1 MSGAQRTTDLPVL
14 EQARRAAEQALSF
27 GADAAKVGVSRSRG
41 VDVEW
46 RDGQLERVQER
57 TQRGLSVSIYAGGRY
72 SVSSTN
78 DLRPDALAQFIR
90 EAVEMTRLLEPDPH
104 RCLPD
109 PSAYAGRADI
119 DLDLFD
125 PSYATQTSV
134 ERRSR
139 AQQIEAL
146 VREKHPD
153 LPIVSVSTSVSDG
166 WGQSAQVYTNG
177 FEGVREGTHFSASAA
192 ITVRDAGDRRP
203 MGWDYTSARH
213 FEDLESLDK
222 IAQEA
227 GVRTRHQLGA
237 GKIKTGKY
245 TILLENRATPRMIGA
260 FLGPISGPALQQKR
274 SLWEGKVGTAIA
286 SPLLTIRDAP
296 HRVRGLGSSLW
307 DSDGFATHARPI
319 IEGGVL
325 STYLI
330 DQYYA
335 LKMGV
340 ESTGGDTHNLD
351 WTLGERD
358 LDGLAA
364 DVGEGV
370 LIDRFLG
377 GNSNSTSGDLSFGCA
392 GRMIR
397 DGKIA
402 EPVAEMNLA
411 GNLATIMQR
420 LVAVGNDPN
429 PNSSAGCPSIV
440 IEDVQISGE

>member
-1 MSGAQRTTDLPVL
+1 MSGVTAKETVL
-14 EQARRAAEQALSF
+14 DQARRAAQQALDF

-57 TQRGLSVSIYAGGRY
+57 TQRGLSVSIYVDGRF
-72 SVSSTN
+72 SSSSTN
-78 DLRPDALAQFIR
+78 DLRPDALADFIR
-90 EAVEMTRLLEPDPH
+90 EAVDMTRLLEPDPY

-109 PSAYAGRADI
+109 PSAYEGRADV
-119 DLDLFD
+119 DLDLCD
-125 PSYATQTSV
+125 PSHATQSSV
-134 ERRSR
+134 DRRSR

-146 VREKHPD
+146 VRDKHPD
-153 LPIVSVSTSVSDG
+153 LPIISVSTSVSDS
-166 WGQSAQVYTNG
+166 WGQSARVSTNG

-192 ITVRDAGDRRP
+192 ITAKDADGRRP
-203 MGWDYTSARH
+203 MGWDYTSRRH

-222 IAQEA
+222 LAQEA

-245 TILLENRATPRMIGA
+245 TILLENRATPRLLGA

-274 SLWEGKVGTAIA
+274 SLWDGKVGTAIA
-286 SPLLTIRDAP
+286 SSLLTIHDAP
-296 HRVRGLGSSLW
+296 HRVRGPGSSLW
-307 DSDGFATHARPI
+307 DSDGYATHARPI

-330 DQYYA
+330 DHYYA

-340 ESTGGDTHNLD
+340 ERTGGDTHNLD
-351 WTLGERD
+351 WALGDRD
-358 LDGLAA
+358 LEGLAA
-364 DVGEGV
+364 DIGEGV

-377 GNSNSTSGDLSFGCA
+377 GNSNSTSGELSFGCA

-397 DGKIA
+397 GGKIC

-411 GNLATIMQR
+411 GNLSTIMHR

-429 PNSSAGCPSIV
+429 PNSAAGCPSIV